1 MNIRQSKIW
10 IVAAG
15 LGLAS
20 ATPALAEHEVSD
32 GYQYAYANVV
42 DVQPIVRYVTVES
55 PVRECYTVNRVVKTR
70 RNGGNAAGATLAGA
84 IIGGVIG
91 NQFGSGSGRAAA
103 TAAGVVIGSSIASDN
118 ARRNT
123 TGARVRQPVKQ
134 CDISYETHEEE
145 RIDGYRVTYVYRGT
159 EYRTRMQRHPGERI
173 KVRVLV
179 EPVSR
184 G

>member
-1 MNIRQSKIW
+1 
-10 IVAAG
+10 
-15 LGLAS
+15 
-20 ATPALAEHEVSD
+20 
-32 GYQYAYANVV
+32 
-42 DVQPIVRYVTVES
+42 VTVE
-55 PVRECYTVNRVVKTR
+55 RVVKTR
-70 RNGGNAAGATLAGA
+70 RSSGNAAGATRAGA

-91 NQFGSGSGRAAA
+91 SQFGSGSGRAAA
-103 TAAGVVIGSSIASDN
+103 TAAGGVIGSSIASDN
-118 ARRNT
+118 ARRSST
-123 TGARVRQPVKQ
+123 TGRVKQPVKQ

-159 EYRTRMQRHPGERI
+159 EYRTRMRRHPGERI

>member
-1 MNIRQSKIW
+1 MNIRQLRIW
-10 IVAAG
+10 VATAG
-15 LGLAS
+15 LGLA
-20 ATPALAEHEVSD
+20 AAVPAFADHDSSE
-32 GYQYAYANVV
+32 GYQYAYADVIK
-42 DVQPIVRYVTVES
+42 VQPIVRIVTVES
-55 PVRECYTVNRVVKTR
+55 PVRECYTVDRVVRTR
-70 RNGGNAAGATLAGA
+70 RSGNNAAGATLAGA

-118 ARRNT
+118 ARRGT

-145 RIDGYRVTYVYRGT
+145 RIEGYRVTYVYRGT
-159 EYRTRMQRHPGERI
+159 EYRTRMQRDPGDRI

-184 G
+184 S